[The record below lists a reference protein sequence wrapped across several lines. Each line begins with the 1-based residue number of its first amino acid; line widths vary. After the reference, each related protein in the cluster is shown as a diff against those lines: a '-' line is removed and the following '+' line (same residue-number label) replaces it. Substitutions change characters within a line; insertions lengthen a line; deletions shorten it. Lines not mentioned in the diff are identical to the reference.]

1 MLTEFLAHA
10 MAFDLVWIVG
20 LIFNNLHWLF
30 ALGAFVIIANDGK
43 WPVWHFLVIIALL
56 WAIVDVELFMNL
68 AFFPMLLWVPLDWGI
83 RIFTENTSLEKHGLK
98 IIVFLFCLM
107 AFINTFLF
115 EFPGN

>member
-20 LIFNNLHWLF
+20 LIMGNLHWLF
-30 ALGAFVIIANDGK
+30 ALAAFVIIAEDGK
-43 WPVWHFLVIIALL
+43 RPVWHFLVIVGLL
-56 WAIVDVELFMNL
+56 WAAVDLELFMSL
-68 AFFPMLLWVPLDWGI
+68 AFAPMLIWVPLDWSVK
-83 RIFTENTSLEKHGLK
+83 IFIKDTSLEKHGMK

-115 EFPGN
+115 DFPGN